1 MTTTVSSE
9 ESFSLLVAATVSL
22 RSQQQSSAPPTI
34 GQEERDDIHRWYLPL
49 LISAHGEEDNSVT
62 KKLTTNVSKNNSSFG
77 VTYHQLWSSYQS
89 CIQKLPAADSERE
102 EGEEEEEEE
111 GQISSDGDSER
122 PQQDYLDWIHSTQLQ
137 CYFRAAAEALRCHC
151 LEADIPSPPLSNT
164 IFDATTATHKSS
176 NDEERYVELCES
188 CVWETLSD
196 ANSERGEIDGIKSP
210 NDVRICIRLLGGK
223 TTEKDNC
230 CWYVPNDD
238 WNKCRV
244 ELKRRAVEA
253 FRATAMV
260 AAVVQKNPVVAGSA
274 TAAGAVSASDANITK
289 KRKSSEDNAPVG
301 AEPAIALTIAK
312 KVNEASQLKTTKNS
326 KAIVGPDITQNS
338 NVTITPSSKVSSSK
352 DDKSG
357 GIASIPNGNT
367 SIKRQRLEKQRLQPK
382 TVTAESK
389 SIGDDNAAVPAE
401 KTPETTTNKSSNST
415 KRKAIKPP
423 SMGLRQPSKRSI
435 TATSATTSSAAAKET
450 TKSSTSPATTAP
462 VSSIKSRL
470 KLKIQQE
477 KLSQAMA
484 QSTKTNITST
494 TASNNNST
502 NNNNNNSTVERKSL
516 RLKSTTA
523 SAPTQLSSG
532 SNNTKDDTSTVV
544 TAKTNNSTSTTTNN
558 NGGIQPPV
566 KRSKKIQPPR
576 KRGGDAT
583 PTGVGTSGARNSGG
597 GRGGIGGRGKKWKKK
612 LT

>member
-1 MTTTVSSE
+1 MTALVSLE

-22 RSQQQSSAPPTI
+22 RSQQQPSAPPTI

-49 LISAHGEEDNSVT
+49 LISAHGEEDNSLT
-62 KKLTTNVSKNNSSFG
+62 KKLTTDVSKNNSSFG

-89 CIQKLPAADSERE
+89 CIQKLPTADSERE
-102 EGEEEEEEE
+102 EGEEEEE
-111 GQISSDGDSER
+111 GQISSGGDSER

-137 CYFRAAAEALRCHC
+137 CYFRVAAEALRCHC
-151 LEADIPSPPLSNT
+151 VEADIPSPPLSNT
-164 IFDATTATHKSS
+164 IFDTTTATHKSS

-196 ANSERGEIDGIKSP
+196 ANSESGETDGIKSP

-223 TTEKDNC
+223 STEKDHC

-238 WNKCRV
+238 WNKCRA

-289 KRKSSEDNAPVG
+289 KRKSSEDNAAVG
-301 AEPAIALTIAK
+301 AEPAIALTITK

-326 KAIVGPDITQNS
+326 KAIVDPDITQDS
-338 NVTITPSSKVSSSK
+338 NVAMTPSPKVSSSK
-352 DDKSG
+352 DDKCG
-357 GIASIPNGNT
+357 GNASVANGNT

-382 TVTAESK
+382 TVAAESK

-401 KTPETTTNKSSNST
+401 KTPETATNKSSNST

-450 TKSSTSPATTAP
+450 TKSSTPPATTAP
-462 VSSIKSRL
+462 VSSVKSRL
-470 KLKIQQE
+470 KQKIQQE

-484 QSTKTNITST
+484 QSTKANITST

-523 SAPTQLSSG
+523 PTQLSSG
-532 SNNTKDDTSTVV
+532 SSNTKDDTSTVA

-583 PTGVGTSGARNSGG
+583 PTGVGTGGARNSGG